1 MTNEYELADD
11 SRAKLIY
18 EKQDLLGPLLPGML
32 PPPHQM
38 VPGTT
43 ETDYY
48 LGNVTGSVAAQ
59 ANEVEGRRLG
69 TWTGPT
75 GDAEDEGVSA

>member
-18 EKQDLLGPLLPGML
+18 EKEDLLGPLLAGMAA
-32 PPPHQM
+32 PPHQM
-38 VPGTT
+38 YPGTT

-48 LGNVTGSVAAQ
+48 LGNVPGAAAVQ
-59 ANEVEGRRLG
+59 SGEAEARRLG
-69 TWTGPT
+69 TWNK
-75 GDAEDEGVSA
+75 DEADEEIHL

>member
-1 MTNEYELADD
+1 
-11 SRAKLIY
+11 
-18 EKQDLLGPLLPGML
+18 
-32 PPPHQM
+32 M

-69 TWTGPT
+69 TWTGPA
-75 GDAEDEGVSA
+75 GDSEDEGVSA